1 MIEEIVKKIEQL
13 PPVPNVVH
21 ELQDMYYMDSYN
33 AVDIENVIKKDP
45 NLVAN
50 ILKVVNSPL
59 YEFAREIVDI
69 RQAIVMFG
77 LEQIIEFALAGFV
90 NDMIDFNLDLYGI
103 DAMEFLK
110 MAQQKA
116 KVATALNEQKKEY
129 FVLLNTAFLA
139 DVSKVIISNYA
150 KEKGVS
156 FEVEKDIAL
165 NELDTIEKS
174 FLGFDSIEVSA
185 LMFDKWNFDKKMIRL
200 LTSFKERTTDLQEIL
215 WVVRQVVGLDG
226 TLHQQKAEESI
237 LYAKL
242 IHIFA

>member
-13 PPVPNVVH
+13 PPVPNVVQ

-50 ILKVVNSPL
+50 ILKVANSPL

-90 NDMIDFNLDLYGI
+90 NDMMDFNLDLYGI

-116 KVATALNEQKKEY
+116 KIAAALDDQTRDR
-129 FVLLNTAFLA
+129 FVLVNTAFLS
-139 DVSKVIISNYA
+139 DVSKVILSNFA
-150 KEKGVS
+150 KEKKIS
-156 FEVEKDIAL
+156 FEVEKDIDL
-165 NELDTIEKS
+165 NDLDTVEKS
-174 FLGFDSIEVSA
+174 YLGVDSIEVAA
-185 LMFDKWNFDKKMIRL
+185 LMFDKWNFEKSMIEL
-200 LTSFKERTTDLQEIL
+200 LTSFKDRANDMQEII
-215 WVVRQVVGLDG
+215 WVARQVVGLDG
-226 TLHQQKAEESI
+226 TLHKERAEESP
-237 LYAKL
+237 LYPRL
-242 IHIFA
+242 SRV

>member
-1 MIEEIVKKIEQL
+1 MIEEIVQKIEQL

-50 ILKVVNSPL
+50 ILKVANSPL

-90 NDMIDFNLDLYGI
+90 NDMMDFNLDLYGI

-116 KVATALNEQKKEY
+116 KIAAALNDQKKDR
-129 FVLLNTAFLA
+129 FVLVNTAFLS
-139 DVSKVIISNYA
+139 DVSKVILSNYA
-150 KEKGVS
+150 KEKQIS

-165 NELDTIEKS
+165 NDLDAVEKS
-174 FLGFDSIEVSA
+174 YLSVDSIEVAA
-185 LMFDKWNFDKKMIRL
+185 LMFDKWNFEENMIEL
-200 LTSFKERTTDLQEIL
+200 LASFKERANDMQEII
-215 WVVRQVVGLDG
+215 WVARQVVGLDG
-226 TLHQQKAEESI
+226 TLHKERAEESP
-237 LYAKL
+237 LYARL
-242 IHIFA
+242 ARI